1 MRRDTPLRAPREF
14 VYLRH
19 TMSALGPLNWLAIA
33 VGGTLGC
40 WLRYGQTLMVQSIW
54 GREFPSATL
63 SINVIGSFLMGFL
76 FVATTERIDMSPA
89 LRVGILTGFLGGYT
103 TFSTFSMETLLL
115 VQNGAWLRALLYVV
129 LSVALGFGG
138 AVLGVFLARL

>member
-1 MRRDTPLRAPREF
+1 
-14 VYLRH
+14 
-19 TMSALGPLNWLAIA
+19 MSALGPLNWLAIA

-115 VQNGAWLRALLYVV
+115 VQNGAWFRALLYVV

>member
-1 MRRDTPLRAPREF
+1 
-14 VYLRH
+14 
-19 TMSALGPLNWLAIA
+19 MSALGPLNWLAIA
-33 VGGTLGC
+33 IGGTLGC

-76 FVATTERIDMSPA
+76 FVATTERIEISNA
-89 LRVGILTGFLGGYT
+89 VRIGILTGFLGGYT

>member
-1 MRRDTPLRAPREF
+1 
-14 VYLRH
+14 
-19 TMSALGPLNWLAIA
+19 MSALGPLNWLAIA

-76 FVATTERIDMSPA
+76 FVATTERIEISNA
-89 LRVGILTGFLGGYT
+89 VRIGILTGFLGGYT

-138 AVLGVFLARL
+138 AVLGMFLARL